1 MEKLLPQ
8 NIEAECGVLGSIII
22 DPEAITRVADFLVA
36 EDFYRDAHR
45 MIYQAVLDLAE
56 RNNQPADFITI
67 CDELE
72 RRGQL
77 KEVGDASYITS
88 LVNGVPTSGNVDFYG
103 RIVKQKATFRRLI
116 HAAGVI
122 AATAYEEK
130 TEAQEE
136 AEALIF
142 QIGQKASSDD
152 FVANETTVFEVMEDL
167 QRLNAHQGEVI
178 GVPTGFT
185 DLDRCTGGL
194 QRSDLII
201 GAGRPGMGKTS
212 FALNIAY
219 HAAMKHDAHV
229 AIFSCEMSRKQLVL
243 RWLSMDT
250 GFDSQLLRNGRI
262 PKEDWPRLIHAS
274 DQLAAAPIW
283 IDDTGGISQV
293 KLRSRA
299 RRLQSEHG
307 LDLIIVDYLQL
318 MQATMNGNRI
328 EDRRREVEEI
338 SGSLKSLA
346 KELNVPVLALA
357 QLSRAVESRTVKV
370 PQLSDLRESGSIE
383 NDADVVLFLYRDDYY
398 AGYDEFGDSKS
409 DRPGTADV
417 IVAKHR
423 NGPVG
428 EISLCFDAP
437 RTRFFN
443 NEQER
448 INTYGQ

>member
-1 MEKLLPQ
+1 MERLLPQ

-22 DPEAITRVADFLVA
+22 DPEAITRVADFLKP
-36 EDFYRDAHR
+36 EDFWRDAHR
-45 MIYQAVLDLAE
+45 MIYQALMDLSE
-56 RNNQPADFITI
+56 RDMPADFITL

-88 LVNGVPTSGNVDFYG
+88 LVNCVPTSGNIIHYG
-103 RIVKQKATFRRLI
+103 RIVQKKATHRRLI

-122 AATAYEEK
+122 AASAYSEEFD
-130 TEAQEE
+130 AQEK
-136 AEALIF
+136 AESLIF
-142 QIGQKASSDD
+142 QISKQSATTD
-152 FVANETTVFEVMEDL
+152 FVPNETTVFEVMEDL
-167 QRLNAHQGEVI
+167 QRLNERQGDVI
-178 GVPTGFT
+178 GVPTGFH
-185 DLDRCTGGL
+185 DLDRCLGGL

-219 HAAMKHDAHV
+219 HAAMKHDFHV
-229 AIFSCEMSRKQLVL
+229 GIFSCEMSRKQLIL

-250 GFDSQLLRNGRI
+250 GTDSQVLRNGRF
-262 PKEDWPRLIHAS
+262 PKEDWLRLVHSS

-293 KLRSRA
+293 TLRSRA
-299 RRLQSEHG
+299 RRLQAEQG
-307 LDLIIVDYLQL
+307 LDLLIVDYLQL
-318 MQATMNGNRI
+318 MQATLGGNRI

-338 SGSLKSLA
+338 SGALKALA
-346 KELNVPVLALA
+346 KELDIPVLALA
-357 QLSRAVESRTVKV
+357 QLSRSVESRQVKV

-383 NDADVVLFLYRDDYY
+383 NDADIVLFLYRDDYY
-398 AGYDEFGDSKS
+398 AGFDEFGDSKS

-423 NGPVG
+423 NGPTG

-437 RTRFFN
+437 HTRFFN
-443 NEQER
+443 DEQER
-448 INTYGQ
+448 LMAYGQ